1 MNRAGITQQYMV
13 KKFHFIAPEVS
24 PNININENLKL
35 FIVRKLQT
43 HTGTFKSQQI
53 GLPSLMCTFR
63 VYIRLSVK
71 KDINLEIYYE
81 RTFILNFLRKRD
93 ECAFYLI
100 PFVFYLLQKSTPFSN
115 YLPLT

>member
-1 MNRAGITQQYMV
+1 VNRAGITQQYMV
-13 KKFHFIAPEVS
+13 KKIHFIAPEVS
-24 PNININENLKL
+24 PNININENLRL

-93 ECAFYLI
+93 KCAFYLI